1 MPSSSRS
8 QRPATGA
15 AAGGRLTASAMAESR
30 IGYALTPLQPKCHTR
45 GVGEA
50 KLLSR
55 STLVE
60 ARTGRRFAPGSTWYC
75 EAARSRPVGYPRGG
89 RAAQSRPG
97 ARSNTTRGLQL
108 HVEAATS
115 GRYALL
121 PALRGRK
128 SGGGSRRRPC
138 RVSGGPCA
146 AAATLPVS
154 LSHGERGG
162 RGLRCGTLASQAAQ
176 VPARERVCLH
186 GASHPRPSASGVPWR
201 LSPIRQSRR
210 GSLASWRRRPAPAGA
225 QRAAGSGQRGGP
237 TPCLCAG
244 GAPQRGGLTPC
255 LCAGG
260 APQRSSSHPATPAAF
275 ERFWYPVGGGHGAA
289 LGPYGYPGAHS
300 PGYAGG
306 PAAAAG

>member
-1 MPSSSRS
+1 MPEPAGALRRG
-8 QRPATGA
+8 QRGIARQPAPAPSGIHG
-15 AAGGRLTASAMAESR
+15 AGGRPRAGPGLV
-30 IGYALTPLQPKCHTR
+30 PTR
-45 GVGEA
+45 PA
-50 KLLSR
+50 ACNC
-55 STLVE
+55 TLK
-60 ARTGRRFAPGSTWYC
+60 
-75 EAARSRPVGYPRGG
+75 
-89 RAAQSRPG
+89 
-97 ARSNTTRGLQL
+97 QL
-108 HVEAATS
+108 HLGAMRS
-115 GRYALL
+115 S
-121 PALRGRK
+121 PLRGRK

-260 APQRSSSHPATPAAF
+260 APQRSSSHPATPAAC
-275 ERFWYPVGGGHGAA
+275 ERFWYPVGGSMGRRWDPMGIPAPTRPA
-289 LGPYGYPGAHS
+289 M
-300 PGYAGG
+300 
-306 PAAAAG
+306 PAAPRRRQGRASGGTMCPGGWVARRPQHLPS